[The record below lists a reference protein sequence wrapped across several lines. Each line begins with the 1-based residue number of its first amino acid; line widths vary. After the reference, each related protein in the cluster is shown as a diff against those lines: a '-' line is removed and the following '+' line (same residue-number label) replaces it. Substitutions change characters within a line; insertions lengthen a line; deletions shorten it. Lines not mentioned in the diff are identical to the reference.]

1 MIEGGRLKRNTHQE
15 HEQRNENS
23 LCSRPHVLKSC
34 VQCCALFVDTLSS
47 VEFKLSS
54 IVENCGLYTN
64 PWRACNV
71 YFWNRKAGLQSHWVI
86 SVIFCSQTFFGDTIA
101 VSLVSTGL
109 QHCFREMAIPSL
121 EERNKNQSETFS
133 NSKFVSER
141 VCEVFRSQAS
151 GSKSYESANPF
162 ETQKLVC
169 FLPPLHFQMHSHLGV
184 FFKRVPECNCGK

>member
-1 MIEGGRLKRNTHQE
+1 MRCSLTLCPLSNSNFQALWKTVVFIPILGGLVTSIFGTKRQDCNPTGSF
-15 HEQRNENS
+15 RS
-23 LCSRPHVLKSC
+23 F
-34 VQCCALFVDTLSS
+34 FV
-47 VEFKLSS
+47 
-54 IVENCGLYTN
+54 
-64 PWRACNV
+64 
-71 YFWNRKAGLQSHWVI
+71 RKHFL
-86 SVIFCSQTFFGDTIA
+86 DTIA